1 MSNISIMNEHSNKQ
15 ISNSGNVS
23 IVNKYNKK
31 HISYGRGMI
40 YMFKTNSIQNIAGK
54 VAIATKTL
62 DVIMLQTKWKL
73 DNVIISTYFA
83 IFFRSEKYIKFL
95 SYPVSKLLDTCNTI
109 LFLRGFGQV

>member
-1 MSNISIMNEHSNKQ
+1 MSNISIMNKHSNRQ

-31 HISYGRGMI
+31 HIITVGMI

-62 DVIMLQTKWKL
+62 LMLSCCKQ
-73 DNVIISTYFA
+73 NES
-83 IFFRSEKYIKFL
+83 
-95 SYPVSKLLDTCNTI
+95 
-109 LFLRGFGQV
+109 